1 MIIDA
6 TNGVVRHENDVNW
19 ELFGPRN
26 NRFFLASGSVGPAFM
41 NSESTHKTHDLLLRN
56 LVDVDNLDDSKL
68 HVVTKKCPM
77 LLRKNLHELF
87 PVPEVITDN
96 EKLSLITLS
105 QADLAGDHEK
115 AAINFVLAA
124 REICSRLRNNGF
136 WADFLNPM
144 SGRPYLS
151 YRQQS
156 LYTLND
162 VRFRGLCMKM
172 EEIEA
177 VGANENCLLISE
189 DESTKFSGTIF
200 TNIPADFSFIRHLIF
215 DEPID

>member
-1 MIIDA
+1 
-6 TNGVVRHENDVNW
+6 
-19 ELFGPRN
+19 
-26 NRFFLASGSVGPAFM
+26 M
-41 NSESTHKTHDLLLRN
+41 NSETTHKTHDLLLRN
-56 LVDVDNLDDSKL
+56 LVDVDNLDESKL

-172 EEIEA
+172 EEIQA

-200 TNIPADFSFIRHLIF
+200 TNIPADLGFIRHLIF